1 MMLLSDALGRALL
14 LVMVSC
20 GVLLPSS
27 VNNQPVGVTTDR
39 LASGD
44 RHRELRRLATI
55 GLVFGAI
62 ETEAALERAVE
73 RQVRD
78 LRTTVASNRS
88 HRTDLTGLTGTLER
102 NQLVLELL
110 DRGLE
115 LAATTRP
122 DLTSSGDYRREL
134 RKRAQQ
140 VRQRSSR
147 QQAAMVR
154 DALHPIR
161 HGLARWR
168 HDQRDGGSSIE
179 RQVEDQLAQM
189 RHRLATRI
197 RRTVQ
202 HLHHQE
208 HQQGTSRPDLAMVQR
223 LLAQTVPATPVR
235 HFRELLQGGLQDHI
249 ERLFRRRHADATV
262 SGEAEEK
269 TEKETKEKQQQQQQ
283 QEQNE
288 LAISVE
294 GVASGEQ
301 ESSSS
306 ASSEEEEDGPG
317 GLVGL
322 IASLSGGGDE
332 GSDVGALIG
341 TLSGLIT
348 NLFGPGGLD
357 IPGLL
362 GTGTSLIAGLLG
374 GDDNFGKV
382 LGSYVGIAIEGLSGG
397 GADMNGAFF
406 GNFLGALLAAL
417 SSDPEDESLPLRPKL
432 FIENFFS
439 GLQEAKRKD
448 DPQQGDQHQS
458 GGSDLFGFLTHVVSS
473 VVGGI
478 TSLVLNASLGSSGG
492 SSQGSADA
500 SGASSAGSS
509 GGGAASPE
517 HHR

>member
-1 MMLLSDALGRALL
+1 MLPEADKPWRALV
-14 LVMVSC
+14 LVLVSF
-20 GVLLPSS
+20 GVLLPGT
-27 VNNQPVGVTTDR
+27 VNNQPLGVTNRAGNPADRQTD
-39 LASGD
+39 
-44 RHRELRRLATI
+44 LRRLATI

-73 RQVRD
+73 RQLRD
-78 LRTTVASNRS
+78 LRTSAPG
-88 HRTDLTGLTGTLER
+88 RTHADLLAGLAGVLER
-102 NQLVLELL
+102 SQVALDLL

-115 LAATTRP
+115 LAAAPRP
-122 DLTSSGDYRREL
+122 LASSGDYRREL
-134 RKRAQQ
+134 RKRSQQQQQSAPRKFRLISLNDRNSSTAQP
-140 VRQRSSR
+140 SS
-147 QQAAMVR
+147 VP
-154 DALHPIR
+154 LTV
-161 HGLARWR
+161 
-168 HDQRDGGSSIE
+168 IE
-179 RQVEDQLAQM
+179 RQVDEQLAQM

-202 HLHHQE
+202 HLQQHQ
-208 HQQGTSRPDLAMVQR
+208 GPRDAGSRLDVATVQR
-223 LLAQTVPATPVR
+223 LLAQTAPATSVR
-235 HFRELLQGGLQDHI
+235 PFQELLQSGLQHHI
-249 ERLFRRRHADATV
+249 ERLFRRPRQD
-262 SGEAEEK
+262 
-269 TEKETKEKQQQQQQ
+269 QQQQG
-283 QEQNE
+283 QNE

-294 GVASGEQ
+294 GVAASGE
-301 ESSSS
+301 EGESS
-306 ASSEEEEDGPG
+306 ASASSEEEDGPG

-448 DPQQGDQHQS
+448 DPQEDDQQQQHQG
-458 GGSDLFGFLTHVVSS
+458 GGSDLFGFITHVVSS

-492 SSQGSADA
+492 SSQGSVDA
-500 SGASSAGSS
+500 SGASSSSSS
-509 GGGAASPE
+509 GSAD
-517 HHR
+517 HRR

>member
-1 MMLLSDALGRALL
+1 
-14 LVMVSC
+14 MVSC

-140 VRQRSSR
+140 SAPR
-147 QQAAMVR
+147 MVR
-154 DALHPIR
+154 LM
-161 HGLARWR
+161 ARS
-168 HDQRDGGSSIE
+168 DGGSSIE